1 MLLSRFRETNIV
13 HTLNFAG
20 FEDVVSSFD
29 PVFTRIWFSPK
40 TFRCSIHCI
49 CRALESMSFA
59 LILSAS
65 TIVLSVATS
74 EILLLDEALANPEM
88 TKFINRDQ
96 LERFRGTGGGVRI
109 EDYVLITEDGCVNW
123 T

>member
-59 LILSAS
+59 L
-65 TIVLSVATS
+65 
-74 EILLLDEALANPEM
+74 LLDEALANPEM